1 MVDPQSSGGSGRR
14 RLVAHAL
21 LLTALG
27 GALLWLGVV
36 SGFAADKTIATT
48 GSIGSYNWAPET
60 AEVNTN
66 GSVEFK
72 NEQSISHGV
81 VFDSPPA
88 APSCSGLPSP
98 GTGSGN
104 WSGTC
109 TFTVAG
115 TYQFH
120 CPIHPAEMTG
130 TITVNGGGPV
140 APVVTTEPANP
151 VKDTEATLNGKV
163 NPSAQS
169 TTYWF
174 KYGTT
179 ATYDHETTHE
189 SLGFSDSST
198 HAKTAN
204 VTGLTA
210 ATTYHFR
217 MFAEN
222 ATGPSMG
229 IDRSF
234 TTAGPPTPTTEP
246 ATGVGGTEATLVG
259 SINPGGLETKY
270 FFNYGATAA
279 YGKTTPERTLV
290 AGTTPVSKTELVTG
304 LSINTTYHFQLVAEN
319 SARKSEGIDKTFTT
333 RGKPLATTGLASGV
347 TDTAATLEGLVN
359 AEGQNTN
366 YSFKYGVTEAY
377 GQETTPTVAGKGTT
391 NVPASAPLTGLLPL
405 TTYHFQLVAK
415 SGAGESTGNDQ
426 TFTTSGTPPPPP
438 PETTP
443 PPPNT
448 TPPPP
453 TETPP
458 PDTRIS
464 LKPGAQTKD
473 RTPTFK
479 FKSTV
484 AGATFKC
491 TLDGKALKPC
501 RSPLTTKKLSFGR
514 HTLKVSAVVGGVPD
528 PTPAL
533 VSFKVVKPR

>member
-1 MVDPQSSGGSGRR
+1 
-14 RLVAHAL
+14 
-21 LLTALG
+21 
-27 GALLWLGVV
+27 
-36 SGFAADKTIATT
+36 
-48 GSIGSYNWAPET
+48 
-60 AEVNTN
+60 
-66 GSVEFK
+66 
-72 NEQSISHGV
+72 
-81 VFDSPPA
+81 
-88 APSCSGLPSP
+88 
-98 GTGSGN
+98 
-104 WSGTC
+104 
-109 TFTVAG
+109 
-115 TYQFH
+115 
-120 CPIHPAEMTG
+120 MTG

-189 SLGFSDSST
+189 SLGFSENT
-198 HAKTAN
+198 AHAKSAA
-204 VTGLTA
+204 VTGLAA

-222 ATGPSMG
+222 VTGTSMG
-229 IDRSF
+229 IDRSL
-234 TTAGPPTPTTEP
+234 TTAGPPVPPTVTTEP
-246 ATGVGGTEATLVG
+246 AESVGGTEATLKG
-259 SINPGGLETKY
+259 SINPQGLATTY
-270 FFNYGATAA
+270 FFNYGTTAPA
-279 YGKTTPERTLV
+279 YGQKTTERSLV
-290 AGTTPVSKTELVTG
+290 AGTTSVPKTELVTG
-304 LSINTTYHFQLVAEN
+304 LTINTTYHFQLVAEN

-443 PPPNT
+443 PPP
-448 TPPPP
+448 